1 MSFYWL
7 TISVEA
13 VDMAQACGVAH
24 EIANERKGE
33 IIGVTHEPP
42 QGATIVGNMHEDEL

>member
-1 MSFYWL
+1 MTHYWL

-13 VDMAQACGVAH
+13 GSMAQACGVAH

-33 IIGVTHEPP
+33 IIGVTQEPP